1 MPLSFHCEEP
11 VAAICGCFVPQ
22 DGKLMWTDNETDID
36 FLNFSGVA
44 KTAAEMIRQ
53 VQPKPVSIGVSGA
66 WGVGKSSLI
75 KLIRN
80 ELQLDKSRPKKTL
93 LSENA
98 FIFVEFNDWL
108 YQGYDDTRAALLET
122 VAQTLQQEADARKTS
137 FDKVK
142 DFAKRVN
149 WFRAAKLTGSTASA
163 LMAAH
168 AAHPGVGLLAMLGL
182 AFTGSKKEDTAKSE
196 TTAKELD
203 SKEEA
208 WLKAA
213 ESETPPKEIQAL
225 RNALEAALR
234 ELKVTLVVLVDDLD
248 RCLP

>member
-1 MPLSFHCEEP
+1 
-11 VAAICGCFVPQ
+11 
-22 DGKLMWTDNETDID
+22 MWTDNETDID

-98 FIFVEFNDWL
+98 FIFAEFNAWP

-122 VAQTLQQEADARKTS
+122 VAQTLQQEANVR
-137 FDKVK
+137 
-142 DFAKRVN
+142 
-149 WFRAAKLTGSTASA
+149 
-163 LMAAH
+163 
-168 AAHPGVGLLAMLGL
+168 
-182 AFTGSKKEDTAKSE
+182 
-196 TTAKELD
+196 
-203 SKEEA
+203 
-208 WLKAA
+208 
-213 ESETPPKEIQAL
+213 
-225 RNALEAALR
+225 
-234 ELKVTLVVLVDDLD
+234 
-248 RCLP
+248 